1 MKENVSGKKVVY
13 ADAISGVIGG
23 QHFHIHVMK
32 DPNYTMRFMVTYGT
46 LDRSGNEIKHH
57 FNGDMVRFKYQ
68 DIVRNHYT

>member
-32 DPNYTMRFMVTYGT
+32 DPNYTMMFMVTYGT
-46 LDRSGNEIKHH
+46 
-57 FNGDMVRFKYQ
+57 
-68 DIVRNHYT
+68 